1 MSVLCEAQVIYVL
14 YNHVSCNADW
24 QMLVMTGKVKQNFKE
39 RPDENINETKLQ
51 ARRRGMEGSDGME
64 EGKRTRQ
71 K

>member
-1 MSVLCEAQVIYVL
+1 MSVLCEAQVICVL

-39 RPDENINETKLQ
+39 RPDENMNETKLQ